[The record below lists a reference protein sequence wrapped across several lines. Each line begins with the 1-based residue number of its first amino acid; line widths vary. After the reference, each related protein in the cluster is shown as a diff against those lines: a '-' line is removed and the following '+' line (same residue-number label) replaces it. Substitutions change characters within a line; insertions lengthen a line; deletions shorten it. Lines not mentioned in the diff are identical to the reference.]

1 MSTKPKNAINLSD
14 SAKVD
19 EQSVKP
25 FTRSQKV
32 YVQGSRPDIL
42 VPMRE
47 VSLDVTPTDFG
58 GEINAPVL
66 IYDTSGPYTD
76 PSVQIDVRKGLGDV
90 RSAWID
96 DRGDTERL
104 PGLSSN
110 FGQMRLDDAELTK
123 LRFAHVKN
131 PRRARAGANV
141 SQMHYARK
149 GIITAEMEYVAIRE
163 NMKLQEARAAGLLDQ
178 QHPGHSFG
186 ASIPKEIT
194 AEFVREEIARG
205 RAIIPANINH
215 VELEPMIIGRNFLV
229 KINGNIGNSSPA
241 AATRCSGLG
250 CCRCPAASATATT
263 CPSPPGRASA
273 RWC

>member
-58 GEINAPVL
+58 GEVNAPVL

-96 DRGDTERL
+96 DRDDTERL

-110 FGQMRLDDAELTK
+110 FGQMRLEDAELTK

-131 PRRARAGANV
+131 PRRAKAGVNV
-141 SQMHYARK
+141 SQMHYARQ
-149 GIITAEMEYVAIRE
+149 GI
-163 NMKLQEARAAGLLDQ
+163 
-178 QHPGHSFG
+178 
-186 ASIPKEIT
+186 
-194 AEFVREEIARG
+194 
-205 RAIIPANINH
+205 
-215 VELEPMIIGRNFLV
+215 
-229 KINGNIGNSSPA
+229 
-241 AATRCSGLG
+241 
-250 CCRCPAASATATT
+250 
-263 CPSPPGRASA
+263 
-273 RWC
+273 